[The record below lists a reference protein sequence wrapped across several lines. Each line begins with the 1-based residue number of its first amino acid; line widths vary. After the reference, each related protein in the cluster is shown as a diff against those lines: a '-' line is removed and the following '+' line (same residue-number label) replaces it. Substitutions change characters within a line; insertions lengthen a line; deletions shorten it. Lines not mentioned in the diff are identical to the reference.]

1 MGLAYG
7 LGLFCWYKVLA
18 YLGTSK
24 GTAMTSGTPIVTII
38 FATIILNEIFTIF
51 HIIGTLLVIFSVLMI
66 VKPRKDEDQSYDINY
81 AD

>member
-7 LGLFCWYKVLA
+7 LGLFCWYKVLT

-38 FATIILNEIFTIF
+38 FATIVLGEVFTIF
-51 HIIGTLLVIFSVLMI
+51 HIIGTILVIFSVLMI
-66 VKPRKDEDQSYDINY
+66 VKPRKDEIK
-81 AD
+81 